1 MHHVALNANQAKS
14 PFLTEMKLCSKPVI
28 DILIFLIAL
37 LVVVVVVVEVLNKV
51 CYCVIP
57 QVEENKKHLLCQ

>member
-14 PFLTEMKLCSKPVI
+14 PFLTEMKMCSKPVI

-37 LVVVVVVVEVLNKV
+37 LVVVVEVLNKV

-57 QVEENKKHLLCQ
+57 QVEGNKKHLLCQ